1 MDALADQ
8 GLVLFAG
15 PLAEGEHGCIRVLFI
30 ADADNETAARARL
43 AVAGAAGSRTG

>member
-1 MDALADQ
+1 MDTPAGQ

-15 PLAEGEHGCIRVLFI
+15 PLAEGEHGCIRVLLI
-30 ADADNETAARARL
+30 TDADNETAVRARL